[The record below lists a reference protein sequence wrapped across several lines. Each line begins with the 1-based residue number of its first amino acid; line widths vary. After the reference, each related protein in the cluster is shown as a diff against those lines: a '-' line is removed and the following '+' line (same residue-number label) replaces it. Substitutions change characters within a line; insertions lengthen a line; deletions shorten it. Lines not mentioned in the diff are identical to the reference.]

1 LARASLSNFDI
12 STYDQEIE
20 RYGGIEGLKLSEKIF
35 CLDSKSIPY
44 LLSLAKD
51 DNNDLTLDDLS
62 ILTGYLFLKW
72 FFRNNNKKILK
83 FLNLVSPEKTK
94 ENINEKLK
102 YYQKIISNHFYMRE
116 LLNTSDFNYLEKAI
130 DDLGSQIQSEEF
142 DPQMTVLI
150 VDSIIH
156 VHNNRLIGINRD
168 KEKDIYYILQKLF
181 ISEEYLK

>member
-1 LARASLSNFDI
+1 
-12 STYDQEIE
+12 
-20 RYGGIEGLKLSEKIF
+20 
-35 CLDSKSIPY
+35 
-44 LLSLAKD
+44 
-51 DNNDLTLDDLS
+51 
-62 ILTGYLFLKW
+62 
-72 FFRNNNKKILK
+72 
-83 FLNLVSPEKTK
+83 
-94 ENINEKLK
+94 
-102 YYQKIISNHFYMRE
+102 MRE